1 MGGKR
6 KGGKEV
12 RGKRDKMGRSKK
24 DIPCKDGSKQVT
36 MFHTDMNEEGM
47 EKREEG
53 NTRAGRR
60 GGDEEVR

>member
-1 MGGKR
+1 MSGKR

-12 RGKRDKMGRSKK
+12 RGERDKMRSKK

-36 MFHTDMNEEGM
+36 MFLTEMNEEGM
-47 EKREEG
+47 EKRKEG

-60 GGDEEVR
+60 GRDEEVR